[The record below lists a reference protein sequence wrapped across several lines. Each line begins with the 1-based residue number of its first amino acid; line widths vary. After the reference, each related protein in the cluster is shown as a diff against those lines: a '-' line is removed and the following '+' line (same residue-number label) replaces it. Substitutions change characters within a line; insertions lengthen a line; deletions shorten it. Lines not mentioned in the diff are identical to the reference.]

1 MYTKNVKI
9 RGQTMNSTMHG
20 KAYGKINIG
29 LDVLRKRSDGYH
41 EVKMI
46 MQTVSL
52 HDRITITKVENSSD
66 IVLETNLSF
75 LPTNDNNIVYKAA
88 KLLKDEF
95 GIQEGLAI
103 KLEKHIPVAAGMA
116 GGSTDAATTLEL
128 LNDMFS
134 LNLSKEDL
142 MKRAIKLGAD
152 VPYCIRKGT
161 ALSEGIG
168 EILTPLKP
176 LMPCHILIVKPPIY
190 VSTKFVY
197 ENLKIDQLE
206 SHSDID
212 GIQAAIQAGNLYEMS
227 SKMGNVLETVTEA
240 NYPVISSIKKM
251 MLEQGAVA
259 SLMSGSGPTVFGIY
273 DNEDKINQAATF
285 FKTNYPSYRT
295 YVTKP
300 VNNA

>member
-1 MYTKNVKI
+1 MITTL
-9 RGQTMNSTMHG
+9 QG

-29 LDVLRKRSDGYH
+29 LDVLRKRNDGYH

-52 HDRITITKVENSSD
+52 YDRITITRHKNSSG
-66 IVLETNLSF
+66 IVLETNLNF
-75 LPTNDNNIVYKAA
+75 LPTNENNIVYKAA
-88 KLLKDEF
+88 KLLKDEL
-95 GIQEGLAI
+95 GLSDGLSI

-128 LNDMFS
+128 INTMYS

-142 MKRAIKLGAD
+142 MKRAVTLGAD
-152 VPYCIRKGT
+152 VPYCILKGT
-161 ALSEGIG
+161 ALCEGIG
-168 EILTPLKP
+168 EILTPIKP
-176 LMPCHILIVKPPIY
+176 LMPCYILIVKPPIY

-197 ENLKIDQLE
+197 EHLKINELK
-206 SHSDID
+206 SHPDID
-212 GIQAAIQAGNLYEMS
+212 GIVSAISAGNLETMS
-227 SKMGNVLETVTEA
+227 QKMGNVLEFVTEN
-240 NYPVISSIKKM
+240 NYPVISSIKKLM
-251 MLEQGAVA
+251 IQNGAIS

-273 DNEDKINQAATF
+273 DDEEKINQAATF

-300 VNNA
+300 INNS

>member
-1 MYTKNVKI
+1 MI
-9 RGQTMNSTMHG
+9 STLQG

-52 HDRITITKVENSSD
+52 YDRITITRLEDSSD
-66 IVLETNLSF
+66 IELETNLSF

-95 GIQEGLAI
+95 SIQDGLAI

-128 LNDMFS
+128 LNTMFS
-134 LNLSKEDL
+134 LGLSKEDL
-142 MKRAIKLGAD
+142 MKRAVTLGAD
-152 VPYCIRKGT
+152 VPYCILKGT

-168 EILTPLKP
+168 EVLTPLTP
-176 LMPCHILIVKPPIY
+176 IMPCYILIVKPPIH

-197 ENLKIDQLE
+197 ENLKLDELE
-206 SHSDID
+206 THPDID
-212 GIQAAIQAGNLYEMS
+212 VIVDAIHAGDVYAMANN
-227 SKMGNVLETVTEA
+227 MGNVLESVTEEA
-240 NYPVISSIKKM
+240 YPVISSIKQLM
-251 MLEQGAVA
+251 IENGAIS

-273 DNEDKINQAATF
+273 DNEDAIHDAAAF
-285 FKTNYPSYRT
+285 FKLNYPSYRT

-300 VNNA
+300 INNM

>member
-1 MYTKNVKI
+1 MI
-9 RGQTMNSTMHG
+9 STLQG

-52 HDRITITKVENSSD
+52 YDRITITANTENSD

-88 KLLKDEF
+88 KLLKEEF
-95 GIQEGLAI
+95 NIKEGLVI

-128 LNDMFS
+128 LNTMFS
-134 LNLSKEDL
+134 LGLSKEEL
-142 MKRAIKLGAD
+142 MKRAVTLGAD
-152 VPYCIRKGT
+152 VPYCILKGT

-168 EILTPLKP
+168 EVLTPLTP
-176 LMPCHILIVKPPIY
+176 LMPCYILIVKPPIY

-197 ENLKIDQLE
+197 ENLKLDDLD
-206 SHSDID
+206 SHPDID
-212 GIQAAIQAGNLYEMS
+212 GIRQAIEDGDVYAMAH
-227 SKMGNVLETVTEA
+227 KMANVLETVTED
-240 NYPVISSIKKM
+240 NYPVISSIKQS
-251 MLEQGAVA
+251 MLENGAIS

-273 DNEDKINQAATF
+273 DNEETVNLAATF
-285 FKTNYPSYRT
+285 FKINYPSYRT
-295 YVTKP
+295 HITKP
-300 VNNA
+300 INNT

>member
-1 MYTKNVKI
+1 MITTL
-9 RGQTMNSTMHG
+9 QG

-52 HDRITITKVENSSD
+52 YDRITITRNKNSSD
-66 IVLETNLSF
+66 IVLETNLNF
-75 LPTNDNNIVYKAA
+75 LPTNENNIVYKAA
-88 KLLKDEF
+88 KLIKDEF
-95 GIQEGLAI
+95 GISDGLSI

-128 LNDMFS
+128 LNTMYS
-134 LNLSKEDL
+134 LNLSKDDL
-142 MKRAIKLGAD
+142 MKRAVTLGAD
-152 VPYCIRKGT
+152 VPYCILKGT

-168 EILTPLKP
+168 EVLTPLKQ
-176 LMPCHILIVKPPIY
+176 LMPCYILIVKPPIY

-197 ENLKIDQLE
+197 ENLRINELT
-206 SHSDID
+206 SHPDID
-212 GIQAAIQAGNLYEMS
+212 GIVDAISAGDLETMS
-227 SKMGNVLETVTEA
+227 QKMGNVLESVTED
-240 NYPVISSIKKM
+240 NYLVISSIKKLM
-251 MLEQGAVA
+251 TQNGAIS

-273 DNEDKINQAATF
+273 DNEDKINQASTF

-300 VNNA
+300 INNS

>member
-1 MYTKNVKI
+1 MITTL
-9 RGQTMNSTMHG
+9 QG

-52 HDRITITKVENSSD
+52 FDRITITRNKNSSN
-66 IVLETNLSF
+66 IVLETNLNF
-75 LPTNDNNIVYKAA
+75 LPTNENNIVYKAA
-88 KLLKDEF
+88 KLIKDEF
-95 GIQEGLAI
+95 GISDGLSI

-128 LNDMFS
+128 LNTMYS

-142 MKRAIKLGAD
+142 MKRAVTLGAD
-152 VPYCIRKGT
+152 VPYCILKGT
-161 ALSEGIG
+161 ALCEGIG
-168 EILTPLKP
+168 EVLTPLKQ
-176 LMPCHILIVKPPIY
+176 LMPCFILIVKPPIY

-197 ENLKIDQLE
+197 EHLKINELKN
-206 SHSDID
+206 HPDID
-212 GIQAAIQAGNLYEMS
+212 GIVDAISAGDLETMS
-227 SKMGNVLETVTEA
+227 QKMGNVLESVTED
-240 NYPVISSIKKM
+240 NYPVISSIKELM
-251 MLEQGAVA
+251 IQNGAIS

-273 DNEDKINQAATF
+273 DTEDKINQAATF

-300 VNNA
+300 INNS

>member
-1 MYTKNVKI
+1 MITTL
-9 RGQTMNSTMHG
+9 QG

-52 HDRITITKVENSSD
+52 YDRITITRNKNSSD
-66 IVLETNLSF
+66 IVLETNLNF
-75 LPTNDNNIVYKAA
+75 LPTNENNIVYKAA
-88 KLLKDEF
+88 KLIKDEF
-95 GIQEGLAI
+95 GISDGLSI

-128 LNDMFS
+128 LNTMYS
-134 LNLSKEDL
+134 LNLSKDDL
-142 MKRAIKLGAD
+142 MKRAVTLGAD
-152 VPYCIRKGT
+152 VPYCILKGT

-168 EILTPLKP
+168 EVLTPLKQ
-176 LMPCHILIVKPPIY
+176 LMPCYILIVKPPIY

-197 ENLKIDQLE
+197 ENLRINELT
-206 SHSDID
+206 SHPDID
-212 GIQAAIQAGNLYEMS
+212 GIVDAISAGDLETMS
-227 SKMGNVLETVTEA
+227 QKMGNVLESVTED
-240 NYPVISSIKKM
+240 NYPVISSIKKLM
-251 MLEQGAVA
+251 TQNGAIS

-300 VNNA
+300 INNS

>member
-1 MYTKNVKI
+1 MI
-9 RGQTMNSTMHG
+9 STLQG

-46 MQTVSL
+46 MQMVSL
-52 HDRITITKVENSSD
+52 YDRITITRVEGSSS
-66 IVLETNLSF
+66 IVLETNLNF

-95 GIQEGLAI
+95 AIQDGLAI

-128 LNDMFS
+128 VNTMFS

-142 MKRAIKLGAD
+142 MERAVKLGAD
-152 VPYCIRKGT
+152 VPYCILKGT

-168 EILTPLKP
+168 EVLTPLTP

-206 SHSDID
+206 SHPDID
-212 GIQAAIQAGNLYEMS
+212 GIQAAIYTGDLYAMS
-227 SKMGNVLETVTEA
+227 SKVGNVLETVTEE
-240 NYPVISSIKKM
+240 NYPVISSIKKL
-251 MLEQGAVA
+251 MLEHGAIA

-273 DNEDKINQAATF
+273 DNEEEINQAATF

>member
-1 MYTKNVKI
+1 MITTL
-9 RGQTMNSTMHG
+9 QG

-52 HDRITITKVENSSD
+52 YDRITITRNKNSSD
-66 IVLETNLSF
+66 IVLETNLNF
-75 LPTNDNNIVYKAA
+75 LPTNENNIVYKAA
-88 KLLKDEF
+88 KLIKDEF
-95 GIQEGLAI
+95 GISDGLSI

-128 LNDMFS
+128 LNTMYS
-134 LNLSKEDL
+134 LNLSKDDL
-142 MKRAIKLGAD
+142 MKRAVTLGAD
-152 VPYCIRKGT
+152 VPYCILKGT

-168 EILTPLKP
+168 EVLTPLKQ
-176 LMPCHILIVKPPIY
+176 LMPCYILIVKPPIY

-197 ENLKIDQLE
+197 ENLRINELN
-206 SHSDID
+206 SHPDID
-212 GIQAAIQAGNLYEMS
+212 GIVDAISAGDLETMS
-227 SKMGNVLETVTEA
+227 QKMGNVLESVTED
-240 NYPVISSIKKM
+240 NYLVISSIKKLM
-251 MLEQGAVA
+251 TQNGAIS

-300 VNNA
+300 INNS

>member
-1 MYTKNVKI
+1 MITTL
-9 RGQTMNSTMHG
+9 QG

-52 HDRITITKVENSSD
+52 YDRITITRNKNSSD
-66 IVLETNLSF
+66 IVLETNLNF
-75 LPTNDNNIVYKAA
+75 LPTNENNIVYKAA
-88 KLLKDEF
+88 KLIKDEF
-95 GIQEGLAI
+95 GISDGLSI

-128 LNDMFS
+128 LNTMYS
-134 LNLSKEDL
+134 LNLSKDDL
-142 MKRAIKLGAD
+142 MKRAVTLGAD
-152 VPYCIRKGT
+152 VPYCILKGT

-168 EILTPLKP
+168 EVLTPLKQ
-176 LMPCHILIVKPPIY
+176 LMPCYILIVKPPIY

-197 ENLKIDQLE
+197 ENLRINELT
-206 SHSDID
+206 SHPDID
-212 GIQAAIQAGNLYEMS
+212 GIVDAISSGDLETMS
-227 SKMGNVLETVTEA
+227 QKMGNVLESVTED
-240 NYPVISSIKKM
+240 NYPVISSIKKLM
-251 MLEQGAVA
+251 TQNGAIS

-300 VNNA
+300 INNS

>member
-1 MYTKNVKI
+1 MITTL
-9 RGQTMNSTMHG
+9 QG

-52 HDRITITKVENSSD
+52 YDRITITRNKNSSD
-66 IVLETNLSF
+66 IVLETNLNF
-75 LPTNDNNIVYKAA
+75 LPTNENNIVYKAA
-88 KLLKDEF
+88 KLIKDEF
-95 GIQEGLAI
+95 GISDGLSI

-128 LNDMFS
+128 LNTMYS
-134 LNLSKEDL
+134 LNLSKDDL
-142 MKRAIKLGAD
+142 MKRAVTLGAD
-152 VPYCIRKGT
+152 VPYCILKGT

-168 EILTPLKP
+168 EVLTPLKQ
-176 LMPCHILIVKPPIY
+176 LMPCYILIVKPPIY

-197 ENLKIDQLE
+197 ENLRINELN
-206 SHSDID
+206 SHPDID
-212 GIQAAIQAGNLYEMS
+212 GIVDAISAGDLETMS
-227 SKMGNVLETVTEA
+227 QKMGNVLESVTED
-240 NYPVISSIKKM
+240 NYPVISSIKKLM
-251 MLEQGAVA
+251 TQNGAIS

-300 VNNA
+300 IHNS

>member
-1 MYTKNVKI
+1 MITTL
-9 RGQTMNSTMHG
+9 QG

-52 HDRITITKVENSSD
+52 YDRITITRNKNSSD
-66 IVLETNLSF
+66 IVLETNLNF
-75 LPTNDNNIVYKAA
+75 LPTNENNIVYKAA
-88 KLLKDEF
+88 KLIKDEF
-95 GIQEGLAI
+95 GISDGLSI

-116 GGSTDAATTLEL
+116 GGSTDAAATLEL
-128 LNDMFS
+128 LNTMYS
-134 LNLSKEDL
+134 LNLSKDDL
-142 MKRAIKLGAD
+142 MKRAVTLGAD
-152 VPYCIRKGT
+152 VPYCILKGT

-168 EILTPLKP
+168 EVLTPLKQ
-176 LMPCHILIVKPPIY
+176 LMPCYILIVKPPIY

-197 ENLKIDQLE
+197 ENLRINELK
-206 SHSDID
+206 SHPDID
-212 GIQAAIQAGNLYEMS
+212 GIVDAISSGDLETMS
-227 SKMGNVLETVTEA
+227 QKMGNVLESVTED
-240 NYPVISSIKKM
+240 NYPVISSIKKLM
-251 MLEQGAVA
+251 TQNGAIS

-300 VNNA
+300 INNS

>member
-1 MYTKNVKI
+1 MI
-9 RGQTMNSTMHG
+9 STLQG

-52 HDRITITKVENSSD
+52 YDRITITRLEDSSD
-66 IVLETNLSF
+66 IELETNLSF

-95 GIQEGLAI
+95 FIQDGLAI

-128 LNDMFS
+128 LNTMFS
-134 LNLSKEDL
+134 LGLSKEDL
-142 MKRAIKLGAD
+142 MKRAVTLGAD
-152 VPYCIRKGT
+152 VPYCILKGT

-168 EILTPLKP
+168 EVLTPLTP
-176 LMPCHILIVKPPIY
+176 IMPCYILIVKPPIH

-197 ENLKIDQLE
+197 ENLKLDELDA
-206 SHSDID
+206 HPDID
-212 GIQAAIQAGNLYEMS
+212 VIVDAIHAGDVYAMANN
-227 SKMGNVLETVTEA
+227 MGNVLESVTEET
-240 NYPVISSIKKM
+240 YPVISSIKQLM
-251 MLEQGAVA
+251 IENGAIS

-273 DNEDKINQAATF
+273 DNEDAIHDAATF
-285 FKTNYPSYRT
+285 FKLNYPSYRT

-300 VNNA
+300 INNT

>member
-1 MYTKNVKI
+1 MITTL
-9 RGQTMNSTMHG
+9 QG

-52 HDRITITKVENSSD
+52 YDRITITRNKNSSD
-66 IVLETNLSF
+66 IVLETNLNF
-75 LPTNDNNIVYKAA
+75 LPTNENNIVYKAA
-88 KLLKDEF
+88 KLIKDEF
-95 GIQEGLAI
+95 GISDGLSI

-128 LNDMFS
+128 LNTMYS

-142 MKRAIKLGAD
+142 MKRAVTLGAD
-152 VPYCIRKGT
+152 VPYCILKGT

-168 EILTPLKP
+168 EVLTPLKQ
-176 LMPCHILIVKPPIY
+176 LMPCYILIVKPPIY

-197 ENLKIDQLE
+197 ENLRINELT
-206 SHSDID
+206 SHPDID
-212 GIQAAIQAGNLYEMS
+212 GIVDAISAGDLETMS
-227 SKMGNVLETVTEA
+227 QKMGNVLESVTED
-240 NYPVISSIKKM
+240 NYPVISSIKKLM
-251 MLEQGAVA
+251 TQNGAIS

-300 VNNA
+300 INNS

>member
-1 MYTKNVKI
+1 MITTL
-9 RGQTMNSTMHG
+9 QG

-52 HDRITITKVENSSD
+52 FDRITITRNKNSSN
-66 IVLETNLSF
+66 IVLETNLNF
-75 LPTNDNNIVYKAA
+75 LPTNENNIVYKAA
-88 KLLKDEF
+88 KLIKDEF
-95 GIQEGLAI
+95 GISDGLSI

-128 LNDMFS
+128 LNTMYS

-142 MKRAIKLGAD
+142 MKRAVTLGAD
-152 VPYCIRKGT
+152 VPYCILRGT
-161 ALSEGIG
+161 ALCEGIG
-168 EILTPLKP
+168 EVLTPLKQ
-176 LMPCHILIVKPPIY
+176 LMPCYILIVKPPIY

-197 ENLKIDQLE
+197 EHLKINELK
-206 SHSDID
+206 SHPDID
-212 GIQAAIQAGNLYEMS
+212 GIVAAISAGELETMS
-227 SKMGNVLETVTEA
+227 QKMGNVLESVTED
-240 NYPVISSIKKM
+240 NYPVISSIKKLM
-251 MLEQGAVA
+251 IQNGAIS

-273 DNEDKINQAATF
+273 DSEDKANQAATF

-300 VNNA
+300 INNS

>member
-1 MYTKNVKI
+1 MITTL
-9 RGQTMNSTMHG
+9 QG

-52 HDRITITKVENSSD
+52 FDRITITRNKNSSD
-66 IVLETNLSF
+66 IVLETNLNF
-75 LPTNDNNIVYKAA
+75 LPTNENNIVYKAA
-88 KLLKDEF
+88 KLIKDEF
-95 GIQEGLAI
+95 GISDGLSI

-128 LNDMFS
+128 LNTMYS
-134 LNLSKEDL
+134 LNLSKDDL
-142 MKRAIKLGAD
+142 MKRAVTLGAD
-152 VPYCIRKGT
+152 VPYCILKGT

-168 EILTPLKP
+168 EVLTPLKQ
-176 LMPCHILIVKPPIY
+176 LMPCYILIVKPPIY

-197 ENLKIDQLE
+197 ENLRINELT
-206 SHSDID
+206 SHPDID
-212 GIQAAIQAGNLYEMS
+212 GIVDAISAGDLETMS
-227 SKMGNVLETVTEA
+227 QKMGNVLESVTED
-240 NYPVISSIKKM
+240 NYLVISSIKKLM
-251 MLEQGAVA
+251 TQNGAIS

-300 VNNA
+300 INNS

>member
-1 MYTKNVKI
+1 MITTL
-9 RGQTMNSTMHG
+9 QG

-29 LDVLRKRSDGYH
+29 LDVLGKRSDGYH

-52 HDRITITKVENSSD
+52 YDRITITRHKNSSD
-66 IVLETNLSF
+66 IVLETNLNF
-75 LPTNDNNIVYKAA
+75 LPTNENNIVYKAA

-95 GIQEGLAI
+95 GLPDGLSI

-128 LNDMFS
+128 INTMYS
-134 LNLSKEDL
+134 LSLRKEDL
-142 MKRAIKLGAD
+142 MKRAVTLGAD
-152 VPYCIRKGT
+152 VPYCILKGT
-161 ALSEGIG
+161 ALCEGIG
-168 EILTPLKP
+168 EILTPIKP
-176 LMPCHILIVKPPIY
+176 LMPCYILIVKPPIY

-197 ENLKIDQLE
+197 EHLKINELQ
-206 SHSDID
+206 SHPDID
-212 GIQAAIQAGNLYEMS
+212 GIVSAINAGNLETMS
-227 SKMGNVLETVTEA
+227 QKMGNVLESVTEE
-240 NYPVISSIKKM
+240 NYPVITSIKKL
-251 MLEQGAVA
+251 MLQNSAIS

-273 DNEDKINQAATF
+273 DDEEKINQAATF

-300 VNNA
+300 INNS

>member
-1 MYTKNVKI
+1 MITTL
-9 RGQTMNSTMHG
+9 QG

-52 HDRITITKVENSSD
+52 YDRITITRNKNSSD
-66 IVLETNLSF
+66 IVLETNLNF
-75 LPTNDNNIVYKAA
+75 LPTNENNIVYKAA
-88 KLLKDEF
+88 KLIKDEF
-95 GIQEGLAI
+95 GISDGLSI

-128 LNDMFS
+128 LNTMYS
-134 LNLSKEDL
+134 LNISKDDL
-142 MKRAIKLGAD
+142 MKRAVTLGAD
-152 VPYCIRKGT
+152 VPYCILKGT

-168 EILTPLKP
+168 EVLTPLKQ
-176 LMPCHILIVKPPIY
+176 LMPCYILIVKPPIY

-197 ENLKIDQLE
+197 ENLRINELN
-206 SHSDID
+206 SHPDID
-212 GIQAAIQAGNLYEMS
+212 GIVDAISAGDLETMS
-227 SKMGNVLETVTEA
+227 QKMGNVLESVTED
-240 NYPVISSIKKM
+240 NYPVISSIKKLM
-251 MLEQGAVA
+251 TQNGAIS

-300 VNNA
+300 INNS